1 MVAEQSDLEEKEM
14 ANDKEK
20 KAEEQQKPQNPAMNV
35 QSPKLSTKKEFSSQD
50 DRKDKK
56 RGE

>member
-1 MVAEQSDLEEKEM
+1 M